1 MTPASP
7 ASHHSRLAVAERI
20 IPVVGGLY
28 RDNGVVTHI
37 HGRSLIG
44 CSPEQLLKAHR
55 FARHAG
61 GEELD
66 VDQMLE
72 LLSAI
77 SALNP
82 GAANVDVGALVAQ
95 WRNAGKKGALT
106 EHAAEVLAPVAG
118 QGREATDAD
127 SYDVVLYGFGRIGRL
142 LARILMAKSENGR
155 GARLR
160 AIVVRDGGPNDL
172 VKRASLLRRDSV
184 HGPFNGTI
192 TVDTE
197 KNLIIANGNAIQ
209 VIYSNSPSS
218 IDYTT
223 WGISDALIVDNTGN
237 WRDDEGL
244 RQHLS
249 AKGAARV
256 LLTAPGKGAIK
267 NIVFGIN
274 NDTITDS
281 DDIVS
286 AASCTTNAITP
297 VLKVIQE
304 QYGIEYGH
312 VETVHSY
319 TNDQNL
325 IDNFHK
331 GDRRGRS
338 AALNMVLTETGAAKA
353 VSKAIP
359 ELEGKLTGNAI
370 RVPTPDV
377 SMAILN
383 LTLKKPV
390 DRESL
395 NTHLREASL
404 HTELRQQIDYIESP
418 EVVSTDFLGSHRAG
432 IVDGLATIA
441 SDNHAVVYVWYDNEY
456 GYSHQVVRII
466 EQLSGKKP
474 PRFPALH

>member
-1 MTPASP
+1 VVLANPDFVQDAYDFM
-7 ASHHSRLAVAERI
+7 HSTGAYVNDIHSAQAVQTQWSTGSVTGLDTI
-20 IPVVGGLY
+20 DLWIGGLAEKQALFGGLLGTTFNY
-28 RDNGVVTHI
+28 IFETQLE
-37 HGRSLIG
+37 SLQDADRLYYLPRIEG
-44 CSPEQLLKAHR
+44 MDYGAEIENNS
-55 FARHAG
+55 FAEIIAANTKIKH
-61 GEELD
+61 
-66 VDQMLE
+66 
-72 LLSAI
+72 LSASI
-77 SALNP
+77 FLTPEYTVESANYFQRD
-82 GAANVDVGALVAQ
+82 AAGNF
-95 WRNAGKKGALT
+95 
-106 EHAAEVLAPVAG
+106 VL
-118 QGREATDAD
+118 D
-127 SYDVVLYGFGRIGRL
+127 
-142 LARILMAKSENGR
+142 
-155 GARLR
+155 
-160 AIVVRDGGPNDL
+160 
-172 VKRASLLRRDSV
+172 
-184 HGPFNGTI
+184 
-192 TVDTE
+192 
-197 KNLIIANGNAIQ
+197 ANGNR
-209 VIYSNSPSS
+209 VTTDPSTWLHNK
-218 IDYTT
+218 TT
-223 WGISDALIVDNTGN
+223 GALLVEVLPDNTVHFIGDDNFFGN
-237 WRDDEGL
+237 TMVLGGTDGNDKLLAGQADDDTGWGDAGDDVIDGGGGNDFL
-244 RQHLS
+244 
-249 AKGAARV
+249 
-256 LLTAPGKGAIK
+256 
-267 NIVFGIN
+267 FGGTG

-281 DDIVS
+281 DDIVT

-297 VLKVIQE
+297 VLKVILE

-383 LTLKKPV
+383 LTLRKPV
-390 DRESL
+390 ERESL
-395 NTHLREASL
+395 NTHLRDSSL
-404 HTELRQQIDYIESP
+404 HTDLRQQIDYIESP